1 MTFWLL
7 AFWISL
13 ATIFYTYI
21 GYGLLVYLLI
31 SIKAIFRPS
40 PSVPQAGEYLPE
52 VSLVVAAYN
61 EKGFIEQKIE
71 NSLSLNY
78 PREKLKLVFVTDG
91 SDDGTDKIVA
101 KYSEIK
107 CYHQPQRS
115 GKLAA
120 IQRIWHYIDT
130 PVAVLTDA
138 NSTLNPDAIR
148 QLVRHFADP
157 KTGAVAGEKKVVVEQ
172 EDHAGSAGEG
182 FYWRYESQLKKWDAE
197 LHTVVGAAGELFAI
211 RTELYEMLPLNT
223 LIEDFHQSLRV
234 TQKGYRVA
242 YEDQA
247 VALEAASVSVAEELK
262 RKVRIAAGGIQAIV
276 RLRSL
281 LNPFAW
287 GWTSFQYISH
297 RVLRWTLAPL
307 FLPILL
313 ISNVILAADGNLF
326 YTLSA
331 WGQVFFYLFAFLG
344 WILENR
350 KLRIKLLFIP
360 YYFCVMNY
368 AVYAGFVKYL
378 RGKQSVNWERAQRQV
393 TPRT

>member
-1 MTFWLL
+1 MTFWFL

-21 GYGLLVYLLI
+21 GYGLIVFLLVKIKNYL
-31 SIKAIFRPS
+31 RPVG
-40 PSVPQAGEYLPE
+40 PVPQAGEYLPE
-52 VSLVVAAYN
+52 LSLLVAAYN
-61 EKGFIEQKIE
+61 EQDFIREKIQ
-71 NSLSLNY
+71 NSLLLDY
-78 PREKLKLVFVTDG
+78 PSDKLKLVFVTDG
-91 SDDGTDKIVA
+91 SDDKTAEIVA
-101 KYSEIK
+101 EYPQIRHF
-107 CYHQPQRS
+107 HQPERA

-120 IQRIWHYIDT
+120 IQRIWHEIDT
-130 PVAVLTDA
+130 PITVLTDA
-138 NSTLNPDAIR
+138 NSTLNTEALQ
-148 QLVRHFADP
+148 QLVRHFADS
-157 KTGAVAGEKKVVVEQ
+157 KTGAVAGEKKVVVRQ
-172 EDHAGSAGEG
+172 TDHAGSAGEG
-182 FYWRYESQLKKWDAE
+182 FYWRYESRLKKWDAE

-211 RTELYEMLPLNT
+211 RTELYKMLPLDT
-223 LIEDFHQSLRV
+223 LIEDFHQSLSV

-247 VALEAASVSVAEELK
+247 IALETASVSVSEELK

-307 FLPILL
+307 FLPLLL
-313 ISNVILAADGNLF
+313 ISNFVLAMGGNIF
-326 YTLSA
+326 YELAA
-331 WGQVFFYLFAFLG
+331 WGQLTFYLSALFG

-350 KLRIKLLFIP
+350 KFRLKLLFVP

-368 AVYAGFVKYL
+368 AVYAGFVKYM
-378 RGKQSVNWERAQRQV
+378 RGKQSVNWERAERQQA
-393 TPRT
+393 